1 MSVDARHAG
10 RRLNAPLQAEGS
22 PRKMLAGRLIS
33 LGLIP
38 IAVFC
43 AIFVLVRAFVGSE
56 TNQAQATTM
65 TIALIASVVGVIV
78 LGSLAS
84 RAVMGEVQIIR
95 EALRAAA
102 AGNPPAELPEFTPP
116 LQTLN

>member
-22 PRKMLAGRLIS
+22 PRKLLAGRLIS

-43 AIFVLVRAFVGSE
+43 AIFVLARAFLGSE
-56 TNQAQATTM
+56 TNQAQVWTLS
-65 TIALIASVVGVIV
+65 IALAASVIGVAV

-84 RAVMGEVQIIR
+84 RPVMGEVQIIR

-102 AGNPPAELPEFTPP
+102 AGNP
-116 LQTLN
+116 